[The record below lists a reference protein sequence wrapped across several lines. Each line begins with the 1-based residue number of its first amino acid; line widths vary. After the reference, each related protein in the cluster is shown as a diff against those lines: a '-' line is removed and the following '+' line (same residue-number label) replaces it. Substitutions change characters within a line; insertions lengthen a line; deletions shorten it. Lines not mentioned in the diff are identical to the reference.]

1 MPTLIPPSGTVT
13 FLFTDIE
20 GSTRLAQEFPDK
32 LHDLLEKHHSILDDS
47 IESNGG
53 FVFRTVGDAYC
64 CAFAVATDAIKAAVE
79 IQRRLAGEDWGAAPV
94 KVRIGIH
101 SGSAE
106 WNGNNYMG
114 YITLARS
121 ARVMS
126 SAYGEQ
132 VIVSEDAHRLAE
144 DYYGAEFSFRDL
156 GIRRLKDVIQ
166 PLRLFQ
172 VLSPGL
178 REDFPPLKTLDAR
191 PNNLPV
197 QLTSFVGREEEMR
210 QIRSKLKNARLLT
223 LTGPGGTGKTRLALQ
238 IAADVID
245 QFANGVWFV
254 ELDTIHDPESLP
266 QEILLSLGV
275 KEEAKQNAEQT
286 LSEFLNKKE
295 LLLVLDN
302 CEHLIE
308 SCSLLAE
315 KLLKSSAG
323 VKILA
328 TSREALRCLG
338 EQTHH
343 TLSLSAPDPKEKQT
357 PEKITQYEAVRLF
370 IERALSAN
378 PKFRVNND
386 NAAAVAAIC
395 HRLDGIPLAIELAAA
410 RTKILSPEKI
420 HDRLDDRFSLLT
432 GGRRTAIPRQQ
443 TLRAMI
449 DWSYDLLAEDE
460 KELWS
465 MLSVFSGGWTLEAA
479 ETVCRSEDTDVM
491 DLLQNLREKSIV
503 IFDEASERYRM
514 LETIRQYGDDK
525 LRSSGRIDDIKDRHL
540 EYFRSAASE
549 AGENLKGPEM
559 KTWLVLTEAE
569 SANIEKAFY
578 HSMMSSRLEDALLIA
593 GAMGYYWETKGMY
606 SEGRHR
612 LESALNAAENIRGD
626 TRARALVHAGRLA
639 HIQGDI
645 ETAKSCYSESM
656 SIFRESGN
664 QAGIAAALKNFGL
677 LSYEQGEYKRSEE
690 LHEEAL
696 EMFRQS
702 NDKRGTAYS
711 LNDYAAVLIEQGKFE
726 RAKQILE
733 EGLVIHREINDKRG
747 IAFCLNNLAS
757 ICSEQAEYE
766 QAVKYLNEN
775 SRIFNG
781 LGDRRGEA
789 YSLNSLGNLAINACN
804 YDEAFG
810 YLSKASEIFR
820 EIGDRRGTAFAL
832 CSLGNTAFH
841 NGDAV
846 QAGTL
851 LEECIGIFKAID
863 DKAGLAFGLFTFGGV
878 LLKGRD
884 HNGAKLRLSESL
896 ELSREISHKPGAAFN
911 LHYLGMLGLMQKE
924 YGPAAENFSE
934 SLRLC
939 IELGLKKEIALNIYG
954 LAGCKI
960 FGNDA
965 GSAAMLIGF
974 AEEQFSKL
982 NVKKDNF
989 EEEIFNSISDSVQS
1003 IIPGDEFKEY
1013 YEKGKMSDVD
1023 SVVNVIDNGMQT

>member
-1 MPTLIPPSGTVT
+1 MLNPPQGQVT

-32 LHDLLEKHHSILDDS
+32 LHDLLERHHSILDNS

-64 CAFAVATDAIKAAVE
+64 CAFANATDAIRAAAE
-79 IQRRLAGEDWGAAPV
+79 IQRNLAAEDWGSAPIR
-94 KVRIGIH
+94 VRIGIH
-101 SGSAE
+101 SGNAE

-132 VIVSEDAHRLAE
+132 IIVSEDAHRLAE
-144 DYYGAEFSFRDL
+144 DLDGAEFSFRDL

-197 QLTSFVGREEEMR
+197 QLTSFVGREEEMK
-210 QIRSKLKNARLLT
+210 QIRSKLNDARLLT

-238 IAADVID
+238 VAADVID
-245 QFANGVWFV
+245 HFANGVWFV
-254 ELDTIHDPESLP
+254 ELDAIRDPGLLP

-286 LSEFLNKKE
+286 LLEHLNKKE

-302 CEHLIE
+302 CEHLIG
-308 SCSLLAE
+308 SCSILAE
-315 KLLKSSAG
+315 KILKSSAG
-323 VKILA
+323 IRILA
-328 TSREALRCLG
+328 TSREALRCQG

-343 TLSLSAPDPKEKQT
+343 TLSLSAPDPKEIHT

-370 IERALSAN
+370 IERALVAN

-420 HDRLDDRFSLLT
+420 HERLDDRFSLLT

-449 DWSYDLLAEDE
+449 DWSYDLLNDE
-460 KELWS
+460 EKDLWS

-479 ETVCRSEDTDVM
+479 ETVCHSGNSDVI

-503 IFDEASERYRM
+503 IFDESSDRYRM
-514 LETIRQYGDDK
+514 LETIRQYGDEK
-525 LRSSGRIDDIKDRHL
+525 LKSGGRVDEVTDRHL
-540 EYFRSAASE
+540 EYFKSAASE
-549 AGENLKGPEM
+549 AGENLKGPDM
-559 KTWLVLTEAE
+559 KTWLALTEAE
-569 SANIEKAFY
+569 SGNIEKAFS
-578 HSMMSSRLEDALLIA
+578 HSMASSRFEDALMIA
-593 GAMGYYWETKGMY
+593 GAMGYYWELRGIY

-612 LESALNAAENIRGD
+612 LESALDAGRDIGGD
-626 TRARALVHAGRLA
+626 KRARALVHAGRLA

-645 ETAKSCYSESM
+645 ETAKARYSESL
-656 SIFRESGN
+656 SIFRQSGN

-677 LSYEQGEYKRSEE
+677 LSYEQGEYRRSEE

-696 EMFRQS
+696 EMFRRS

-711 LNDYAAVLIEQGKFE
+711 LNDYGAVLIEQGKFE

-733 EGLVIHREINDKRG
+733 EGLVIHRQINDKRG
-747 IAFCLNNLAS
+747 AAFCLNNLAS

-766 QAVKYLNEN
+766 KAIEYLSEN
-775 SRIFNG
+775 SKIFQE
-781 LGDRRGEA
+781 LGDKRGEA
-789 YSLNSLGNLAINACN
+789 YSINSLGNLALNSCN
-804 YDEAFG
+804 YDEAYN
-810 YLSKASEIFR
+810 YLSKAAEIFR

-841 NGDAV
+841 RGDAV
-846 QAGTL
+846 HAGEL
-851 LEECIGIFKAID
+851 LEESISIFKATD
-863 DKAGLAFGLFTFGGV
+863 DKAGKAFALFTYGGV
-878 LLKGRD
+878 LLKGGD
-884 HNGAKLRLSESL
+884 FDGAKVRLSESL
-896 ELSREISHKPGAAFN
+896 ELSGEISHKPGAAFN
-911 LHYLGMLGLMQKE
+911 LHYLGMLGLIQKE
-924 YGPAAENFSE
+924 YGSASENFSE
-934 SLRLC
+934 SLRIC

-954 LAGCKI
+954 LAGCKA
-960 FGNDA
+960 FGSDP

-974 AEEQFSKL
+974 ADEQLCKL

-989 EEEIFNSISDSVQS
+989 EEQVFTAVTDSVKS
-1003 IIPGDEFKEY
+1003 IIPVDEFKECF
-1013 YEKGKMSDVD
+1013 EKGKVADFDMIM
-1023 SVVNVIDNGMQT
+1023 NVIDPGAQN